1 MNDFMKLIIIRGLIV
16 LGLAMTQATAQD
28 GELPDHKLSEWKIG
42 DHLFGE
48 EVKMDTLKGRVVVI
62 EEWGVQ

>member
-1 MNDFMKLIIIRGLIV
+1 MASFMKSIITRSLIV

-28 GELPDHKLSEWKIG
+28 GELPDHKLSEWKLG